1 MHWQRH
7 VIRDIFGWVDRQT
20 GYRRFRYV
28 FVFVPRKN
36 GKTTFNAPIA
46 SYMMMA
52 DGEPGAQ
59 VYSAAGDKPQASIVF
74 KSTVNM
80 LQAQPSLWNKL
91 RPIESEFTLI
101 YPKKHSSFTALS
113 RIADAK
119 LGTNPHFVVYDELL
133 VAKNRELYTALDT
146 GMVSRR
152 QPMIMMLTTAG
163 FDRTTFCWEQYDYAK
178 RVLNGSVQ
186 NDRWYP
192 VIYEAEEDAD
202 WTSEEVWAA
211 ANPSWG
217 VTINREYMEQA
228 CQKAIDTPSSQPD
241 FKRFHLN
248 IWTNQVN
255 RWLDMS
261 RWKACCKEPIEPLD
275 GRVCYGGLDLSSTMD
290 LSSLC
295 LVFPN
300 ADGSYDVIWRTWTPE
315 ATMVERS
322 RRDGVDYAEWA
333 RAGWL
338 IPTPGERI
346 DYRYIREEIKD
357 IAARYKLAE
366 LAYDPWG
373 ALHLATE
380 LEEEDKITMVQ
391 CRQGYI
397 TLSAPSKELEAA
409 VVLGAATPEQV
420 EEYRMKFEEDQD
432 RRVLEAQLVLEQM
445 KADGV
450 NTSAIKPYVRQEW
463 KYNALRHNG
472 DPVAGWCANNVAV
485 IKDDADN
492 IKPTKS
498 KSTGRIDCIAALVTA
513 LSRAMLGGGQ
523 PKRSVYETRAPYV
536 PD

>member
-1 MHWQRH
+1 MESLRLWEGEWAGQKLQLMHWQRH

-59 VYSAAGDKPQASIVF
+59 VYSAAGDKPQASILF

-80 LQAQPSLWNKL
+80 LQAQPSLWKKL

-163 FDRTTFCWEQYDYAK
+163 FDRNTFCWEQYDYAK

-217 VTINREYMEQA
+217 VTINREYMQQA

-255 RWLDMS
+255 RWLDIA
-261 RWKACCKEPIEPLD
+261 RWDECKAEPTEPLE
-275 GRVCYGGLDLSSTMD
+275 GRMCYGGLDLSSTID
-290 LSSLC
+290 LSSFC

-300 ADGSYDVIWRTWTPE
+300 DDATYDVIWRTWTPGDTI
-315 ATMVERS
+315 AERS
-322 RRDGVDYAEWA
+322 RRDSVDYDAWV

-338 IPTPGERI
+338 RTTPGERL
-346 DYRYIREEIKD
+346 DYRYIRDEIKALASQYD
-357 IAARYKLAE
+357 IAE
-366 LAYDPWG
+366 IAYDPWG
-373 ALHLATE
+373 AAHLASE
-380 LEEEDKITMVQ
+380 LEEEDGITMVQ
-391 CRQGYI
+391 CRQGFV
-397 TLSAPSKELEAA
+397 TLSAPSKE
-409 VVLGAATPEQV
+409 V
-420 EEYRMKFEEDQD
+420 
-432 RRVLEAQLVLEQM
+432 EAQVQTRGLHH
-445 KADGV
+445 
-450 NTSAIKPYVRQEW
+450 S
-463 KYNALRHNG
+463 G
-472 DPVAGWCANNVAV
+472 DPVARWCANNVAV
-485 IKDDADN
+485 VSDDAGN

-498 KSTGRIDCIAALVTA
+498 KSTGRIDCIAALITA
-513 LSRAMLGGGQ
+513 MSRAMAYRE
-523 PKRSVYETRAPYV
+523 PKKHSVYETRAPYV